1 MAYIKIVIEE
11 ILELELIQLLQD
23 ITIIILSTINFIKRN
38 FQNFKLFILPCLQL
52 QKFSIKIITQ
62 FNTHNFNS

>member
-23 ITIIILSTINFIKRN
+23 ITVIILSTIYFIKRN
-38 FQNFKLFILPCLQL
+38 FQNFKLFSLVYNFKNFQSKLLHNLIPTILILD
-52 QKFSIKIITQ
+52 
-62 FNTHNFNS
+62 